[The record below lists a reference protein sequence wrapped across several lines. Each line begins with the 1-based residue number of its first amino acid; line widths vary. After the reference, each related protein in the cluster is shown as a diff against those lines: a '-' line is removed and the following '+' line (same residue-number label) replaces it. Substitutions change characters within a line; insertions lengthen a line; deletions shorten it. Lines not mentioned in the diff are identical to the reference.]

1 MYAPLGMFW
10 RHGTNYVV
18 AHKEGD
24 PERALKEFHDI
35 VEQEEEKGDWCV
47 DLYYADIV
55 VLSLYRGFKAL
66 KQSTKILFLEL
77 HRPEEALKTYTQ
89 LLSYTKSAVTRNYS
103 EKTINGILDYVGGG
117 KAGSFDVQTLERF
130 YHPIVLNSFTISFLS
145 TFSPF
150 YHPRHSLSSSSSTLL
165 KHQNGLSA
173 TAALSRP
180 RSPSLRA

>member
-18 AHKEGD
+18 AHKEDD

-66 KQSTKILFLEL
+66 KRPTEMLFLEL

-89 LLSYTKSAVTRNYS
+89 LLSYTKSAVTRNYFCNA
-103 EKTINGILDYVGGG
+103 I
-117 KAGSFDVQTLERF
+117 Q
-130 YHPIVLNSFTISFLS
+130 HVLM
-145 TFSPF
+145 
-150 YHPRHSLSSSSSTLL
+150 
-165 KHQNGLSA
+165 
-173 TAALSRP
+173 SRE
-180 RSPSLRA
+180 